1 MSGIKKFDSLQ
12 DACEALGV
20 TEVTDANRSVLEG
33 LVRKAPS
40 GAVSASKNKMFDLA
54 DEIGMTDGMTITV
67 VNEDGEEEDVRYEK
81 PKETATSMKVLIA
94 FYMKNTEHEDLDK
107 FLEDNN
113 WVFSDYDNKL
123 YRLKRKATPI
133 TARELPKE
141 GTVGYAVMSM
151 VGDEQYKTLE
161 FSDIAAVLAKNG
173 METTTKTVAFYD
185 NFAQHRADDC
195 AEQFGDGWEHIRRP
209 SVVMKDYGSVM
220 TVAEARVKKQG
231 RKAAPAAA

>member
-20 TEVTDANRSVLEG
+20 TEVTDANRAVLEG

-40 GAVSASKNKMFDLA
+40 GNVSENKSKLFKLA
-54 DEIGMTDGMTITV
+54 DEIGMKDGMTITV
-67 VNEDGEEEDVRYEK
+67 VNEDGEEEEVRYAK
-81 PKETATSMKVLIA
+81 PKETAMSVKVLIA
-94 FYMKNTEHEDLDK
+94 FYMKNTEHEGLDA
-107 FLEDNN
+107 FLEENN

-151 VGDEQYKTLE
+151 VGDEQYKTME
-161 FSDIAAVLAKNG
+161 FSDIAATLVKNG
-173 METTTKTVAFYD
+173 MTTTVKTVAFYD
-185 NFAQHRADDC
+185 NFAQHRAEDC
-195 AEQFGDGWEHIRRP
+195 AEQFGGGWEYMPRP
-209 SVVMKDYGSVM
+209 SVVTKDYGSAL
-220 TVAEARVKKQG
+220 TVTEARVKKQG
-231 RKAAPAAA
+231 RKAEPAAE